1 MHDIKTGEKN
11 QLILPQDV
19 EYLHEIGSGNGG
31 VVKKAVHKQT
41 GMPLAIKIINV
52 YDKSKRH

>member
-1 MHDIKTGEKN
+1 M
-11 QLILPQDV
+11 ILPGDV
-19 EYLHEIGSGNGG
+19 EYFHELGSGNGG
-31 VVKKAVHKQT
+31 VVRYAQHKST